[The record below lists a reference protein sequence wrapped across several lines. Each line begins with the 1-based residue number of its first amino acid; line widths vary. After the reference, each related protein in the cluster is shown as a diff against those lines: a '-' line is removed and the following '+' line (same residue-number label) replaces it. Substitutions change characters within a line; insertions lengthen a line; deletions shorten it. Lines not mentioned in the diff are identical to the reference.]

1 LNWGLCLSGGGV
13 RGGAHIGVLK
23 VLEENGLK
31 PNYITGT
38 SAGAIIGGLYSFGY
52 SASTI
57 EEIISSL
64 ELKKFIDLDINGI
77 LDALKDL
84 VVTSNTNLT
93 GLVNGHALENL
104 FKDLFSDKFINE
116 AHIPL
121 GIIAVDINT
130 AEVFKFTS
138 QPIQSNGKFANIT
151 DCKIHEAIRASIAI
165 PGYFKPKIFRNNML
179 VDGGIRDNLPLD
191 LLIELGAEK
200 MLLVNVGFVEKN
212 SESVHGIAEIAVQ
225 ALDIMMYDSFKK
237 SLLSLENKDNILIL
251 NTHVPDIKPLDF
263 KKLKKAIE
271 LGYKETQRQLPTIKE
286 FLTNN

>member
-1 LNWGLCLSGGGV
+1 MNWGLCLSGGGV

-31 PNYITGT
+31 PKYITGT
-38 SAGAIIGGLYSFGY
+38 SAGAIVSGLYSCGY
-52 SASTI
+52 SAKTI
-57 EEIISSL
+57 EEIVSSL
-64 ELKKFIDLDINGI
+64 DLKKYIDLDINGI

-93 GLVNGHALENL
+93 GLVNGNTLEDL
-104 FKDLFSDKFINE
+104 FKELLSDKFINQ
-116 AHIPL
+116 AQIPL

-130 AEVFKFTS
+130 AEVLKFTS
-138 QPIQSNGKFANIT
+138 QPIEDHGNSVNIT

-165 PGYFKPKIFRNNML
+165 PGYFKPKIFKNHML

-212 SESVHGIAEIAVQ
+212 SENVHGIAEIAVQ

-251 NTHVPDIKPLDF
+251 NTPMPDIKPLDF
-263 KKLKKAIE
+263 KKLNKAIE
-271 LGYKETQRQLPTIKE
+271 IGYEETQRQLPKIRE
-286 FLTNN
+286 FLINN

>member
-1 LNWGLCLSGGGV
+1 MNWGLCLSGGGV

-31 PNYITGT
+31 PDYITGT
-38 SAGAIIGGLYSFGY
+38 SAGAIVSSLYSFGY
-52 SASTI
+52 SAKTI

-64 ELKKFIDLDINGI
+64 ELKKYIDLDINGI

-93 GLVNGHALENL
+93 GLVNGHALEDL
-104 FKDLFSDKFINE
+104 FKELFSDKFIYQ
-116 AHIPL
+116 AQIPL

-138 QPIQSNGKFANIT
+138 HPIQADGNFVNIT
-151 DCKIHEAIRASIAI
+151 DCKVHEAIRASIAI
-165 PGYFKPKIFRNNML
+165 PGYFKPKIFREHLL

-200 MLLVNVGFVEKN
+200 MLLVNVGFAEN
-212 SESVHGIAEIAVQ
+212 NFENVHGIAEIAVQ
-225 ALDIMMYDSFKK
+225 ALDIMMFDSFNK
-237 SLLSLENKDNILIL
+237 SLLSLENRENILIL
-251 NTHVPDIKPLDF
+251 NTTMPDIKPLDF
-263 KKLKKAIE
+263 KKIKKAIE
-271 LGYKETQRQLPTIKE
+271 IGYIETQRQLPKIKE